1 MAAQPMEQQATTQGV
16 LNYRSEAYRRTVE
29 QQNGTMFGEAG
40 NFQEVFKEL
49 EAVYKRLDEDARGF
63 LDAESLQRAM
73 GGQEGAA
80 AEMLVEAGIDGA
92 INYEQFFQLV
102 LGPSAGALQEFLHNE
117 VGAELLGKLRE
128 SMKAAKEVGERFQKA
143 FGPEGEYAEPTTVTV
158 QNGRLTSPRLET
170 HGFELLKMRSSV
182 SDYAVEADVKEHY
195 YPEIIELVK
204 QHTGAKHAFLES
216 HIVRKEEEGGPGGGP
231 VQLVHN
237 DFTSGYKKEL
247 LATLG
252 GEGTETIS
260 FSSMEEIE
268 AAGVGLEELQ
278 SSRLLMVNAWKPA
291 SQCAPSSP
299 MLAHSLLREPG

>member
-1 MAAQPMEQQATTQGV
+1 MEQATTEGV
-16 LNYRSEAYRRTVE
+16 LNYRSAAYRRTVE

-49 EAVYKRLDEDARGF
+49 EEVYKRLDDDARGF

-73 GGQEGAA
+73 GQEEGA
-80 AEMLVEAGIDGA
+80 AEMLADAGIEGG

-102 LGPSAGALQEFLHNE
+102 LGPSAGALQEFLQGE
-117 VGAELLGKLRE
+117 VGAELVAKLRE
-128 SMKAAKEVGERFQKA
+128 SMKAAKEAGERFQKA
-143 FGPEGEYAEPTTVTV
+143 FGPEGDYADPTTVAV
-158 QNGRLTSPRLET
+158 QNGRLASPQLET
-170 HGFELLKMRSSV
+170 HGFELLKMRSAGSV
-182 SDYAVEADVKEHY
+182 SDYANEKDVKENY

-204 QHTGAKHAFLES
+204 EHTGAKHAFLES

-237 DFTSGYKKEL
+237 DFTAGYKREL